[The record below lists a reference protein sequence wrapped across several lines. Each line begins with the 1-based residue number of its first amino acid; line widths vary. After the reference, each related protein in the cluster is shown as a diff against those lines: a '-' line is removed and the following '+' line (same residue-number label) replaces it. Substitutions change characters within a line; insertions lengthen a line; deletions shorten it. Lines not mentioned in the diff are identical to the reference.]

1 VRTVTRRLLDPVFDL
16 CERLEEANLRQGR
29 ACLERLTLVAYSAG
43 DVSLTRV
50 TTSVRSWV
58 NHVRYGNTVGLRKAL
73 FGVLYPLSDRVIFNT
88 KSISRPKGK
97 LYLRQKAKPMAETVM
112 PQSTVIRT
120 SRGLSIAGRRLTLYS
135 IMDYLHAGWPPHL
148 IRDEFNL
155 TDQQITEVMEYIAAH
170 RDEVEQEYHVVL
182 QQAED
187 NRRYWEARNRQ
198 RLEHL
203 AHLPPH
209 PGHEQLRAKL
219 QAVKA
224 RLGMA

>member
-1 VRTVTRRLLDPVFDL
+1 MT
-16 CERLEEANLRQGR
+16 
-29 ACLERLTLVAYSAG
+29 
-43 DVSLTRV
+43 
-50 TTSVRSWV
+50 
-58 NHVRYGNTVGLRKAL
+58 
-73 FGVLYPLSDRVIFNT
+73 
-88 KSISRPKGK
+88 
-97 LYLRQKAKPMAETVM
+97 ETVR

-155 TDQQITEVMEYIAAH
+155 TDTQITDVMEYIATH
-170 RDEVEQEYHVVL
+170 RDEVEQEYQAVL

-187 NRRYWEARNRQ
+187 NRRYWDARNR
-198 RLEHL
+198 EHL
-203 AHLPPH
+203 ERIAHTPPQ
-209 PGHEQLRAKL
+209 PGQEQLRAKL